1 MLVDLD
7 RCTNCYSCVVT
18 CKQYFHTRDGV
29 DYNQGATIEWGEGA
43 DAHVK
48 YLSTSCNH
56 CDDAPCHAVCPTGA
70 TSKSPE
76 GLVLTNDDLCI
87 GCGACVKACRYN
99 QRFLTELGD
108 GRFVAEKC
116 TLCQDRLARGEEPI
130 CVALCP
136 GRCRIFGDLDD
147 PESEINYYIKL
158 YGAMRLKGT
167 RTYYVVPEGM
177 PIPEVARRGGL
188 GTAAA
193 NNVAVPTVEWRH
205 ATVADGVKPGWELE
219 DLGQWKRTPAD
230 DDYQE
235 LVDGLFRARDLGR
248 DLLRVNHPD
257 PPKEGG
263 QYKYSHCVMCNH
275 VPRCGVKAL
284 VKDDKIIRLERREKY
299 GNETLCPIGAASVQD
314 IYAPD
319 RLLHPMR
326 RTNPKGEPS
335 RWERISWEEAYAEI
349 AEKFNDIKAR
359 YGAEKVLFMTGDPKE
374 PRAIMQ
380 RLAYTFGSPNF
391 GTESSTC
398 STATTIASKL
408 IYGING
414 RAAVMAGAMG
424 AAPDINDTS
433 VCIIWGNN
441 PGNSAA
447 WSYDRLK
454 TTKEFGSVKYI
465 VVDPRVTSTV
475 ENFADVHIQLRC
487 GTDGALALFFAD
499 RIIKSGN
506 YDKEFIEKWA
516 HGFEE
521 YAQLAAEYTLEKT
534 ARICDVP
541 EQVLEEAAKLL
552 TQRTKPITIKGSS
565 AQPHHTN
572 GTDNY
577 RAMML
582 LIPLTGSLDVEGGHV
597 IPTDMLDIDLSGSSF
612 KFARLDLYPGI
623 RHLRV
628 DTPYHKMWDVV
639 DIDGNIQINSL
650 PEYVKTGAIRACLM
664 LGGNAMMWGQTHEY
678 QQAFKDMDFVA
689 AVDFRDNPW
698 THDYVDMLLPAAM
711 SYERSAP
718 LTFAGRRIFLR
729 EPIVPPR
736 GEARSD
742 YRICCDIGATL
753 GYPEV
758 FFGGGEKAEEECI
771 REVLRTLGGSRE
783 ITLEELRAAH
793 PDGVMLPMRG
803 GPKYKKWEL
812 GLLRLDGKPG
822 FETPTGK
829 VEFASEVLRENGL
842 DPLPRYREPVYSPL
856 STPDVAK
863 RFPLVMCCGSRTPFY
878 SNAKERELPWLRRF
892 LPEPVVKLN
901 PKDAQSRGLRDGDTV
916 RVNAPVNEKG
926 ITLKLKTSETIKPGM
941 IDILH
946 GWPQADANE
955 LITRDFDPISGFVPF
970 REGLCEVSAAR

>member
-1 MLVDLD
+1 MAKFGMLIDLD
-7 RCTNCYSCVVT
+7 RCTNCYSCVVA

-29 DYNQGATIEWGEGA
+29 DYNQGRSVEWGRGE
-43 DAHVK
+43 DARVK

-70 TSKSPE
+70 TVKSPE
-76 GLVLTNDDLCI
+76 GPVLTDDDKCI
-87 GCGACVKACRYN
+87 GCGACVTACKYN
-99 QRFLTELGD
+99 QRFLTELPG
-108 GRFVAEKC
+108 GGYKAEKC
-116 TLCQDRLARGEEPI
+116 TLCQDRLARGEEPV

-136 GRCRIFGDLDD
+136 GRCRIYGDIDD

-158 YGAMRLKGT
+158 YGAVRLKGT
-167 RTYYVVPEGM
+167 GMYYVIPEGM
-177 PIPEVARRGGL
+177 PIPEVESGL
-188 GTAAA
+188 
-193 NNVAVPTVEWRH
+193 
-205 ATVADGVKPGWELE
+205 WELE
-219 DLGQWKRTPAD
+219 PVGGKPRKPGDPDFR
-230 DDYQE
+230 E
-235 LVDGLFRARDLGR
+235 LTDGLIRARDLGR
-248 DLLRVNHPD
+248 DLLRRNKPE
-257 PPKEGG
+257 PPAAGG
-263 QYKYSHCVMCNH
+263 EYKYSHCVMCNH

-284 VKDDKIIRLERREKY
+284 VRDGKIVRLERREQY
-299 GNETLCPIGAASVQD
+299 GNETLCPMGAASVQD
-314 IYAPD
+314 IYAED
-319 RLLHPMR
+319 RVLYPLR
-326 RTNPKGEPS
+326 RVNPKGERS
-335 RWERISWEEAYAEI
+335 RWKRITWEEAYAEI
-349 AEKFNDIKAR
+349 AERFNGIKEK

-374 PRAIMQ
+374 PRAVMQ

-408 IYGING
+408 IYGIHS
-414 RAAVMAGAMG
+414 RAAAAGGMG

-454 TTKEFGSVKYI
+454 TTKESGAVKYI

-475 ENFADVHIQLRC
+475 ENFADVHIQLRP

-499 RIIKSGN
+499 RIIQSGN

-516 HGFEE
+516 HGFDE
-521 YAQLAAEYTLEKT
+521 YAALAAEYSLEKT
-534 ARICDVP
+534 AHICDVRP
-541 EQVLEEAAKLL
+541 EILERAARLL
-552 TQRTKPITIKGSS
+552 TERDKPITVKSSS
-565 AQPHHTN
+565 AMPHHTN

-577 RAMML
+577 RAML
-582 LIPLTGSLDVEGGHV
+582 LLVPLTGSLDVEGGHV
-597 IPTDMLDIDLSGSSF
+597 FPTDMLDIDLSGASF
-612 KFARLDLYPGI
+612 QFARLDRYPAI
-623 RHLRV
+623 RGKRV

-650 PEYVKTGAIRACLM
+650 PEYVRTGAIRACLM
-664 LGGNAMMWGQTHEY
+664 LGGNTMMWGQTHEY
-678 QQAFKDMDFVA
+678 QEAFKNMDFVA

-718 LTFAGRRIFLR
+718 LAFNGRKIFLR
-729 EPIVPPR
+729 EPVIPPR

-742 YRICCDIGATL
+742 YRICCDIGAAL
-753 GYPEV
+753 GYPED
-758 FFGGGEKAEEECI
+758 FFGGGEGAEEECL

-783 ITLEELRAAH
+783 ITLEELKAAV
-793 PDGVMLPMRG
+793 PDGVIVPIRG
-803 GPKYKKWEL
+803 GPKFKKWEL
-812 GLLRLDGKPG
+812 GLLRRDGRPG
-822 FETPTGK
+822 FDTPSGK
-829 VEFASEVLRENGL
+829 AEFASEVLRENGL

-856 STPDVAK
+856 STPETAK
-863 RFPLVMCCGSRTPFY
+863 KFPLVMCSGSRTPFY

-901 PKDAQSRGLRDGDTV
+901 PSDALPRGLTDGDTV
-916 RVNAPVNEKG
+916 RVTAPVNEVG
-926 ITLKLKTSETIKPGM
+926 ITLKLRTSETVKPGM

-970 REGLCEVSAAR
+970 REGLCEVSKA